1 MTKRIYRSARGKSVD
16 LGSLIL
22 QNENTRAV
30 GNMGV
35 NTRGDKINANNEV
48 IEPKTQIMEK
58 RYESQVNTKEDV
70 IPTSARHA
78 QEIEREKYMAEKAKG
93 TEKAHRKAVKAQV
106 KDGINPSPAVLDEP
120 VQKSEASA
128 TMPGGLAAAIARAK
142 EIKQEKIKSNKQ
154 QTQSKPGVTRL

>member
-58 RYESQVNTKEDV
+58 RYEKHLPRCRVDWR
-70 IPTSARHA
+70 PLL
-78 QEIEREKYMAEKAKG
+78 QEPK
-93 TEKAHRKAVKAQV
+93 
-106 KDGINPSPAVLDEP
+106 
-120 VQKSEASA
+120 
-128 TMPGGLAAAIARAK
+128 
-142 EIKQEKIKSNKQ
+142 KSNRKKLNPTNNKHNQ
-154 QTQSKPGVTRL
+154 NQE